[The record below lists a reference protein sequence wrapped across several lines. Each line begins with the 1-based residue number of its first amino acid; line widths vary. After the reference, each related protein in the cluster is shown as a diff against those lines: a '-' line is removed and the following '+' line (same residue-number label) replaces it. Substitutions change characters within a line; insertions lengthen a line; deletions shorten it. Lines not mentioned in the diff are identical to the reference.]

1 MTLRDLIAKW
11 REQATSEHL
20 KASAEV
26 KAWRNQRG
34 LMLTQCA
41 DELEAFLKR
50 PYLAPVLGADEAGQ
64 TYYDL
69 IEQELVIHD
78 D

>member
-11 REQATSEHL
+11 REQAASEHL

-41 DELEAFLKR
+41 DELEAWLNAEETRTSEMLKNMF
-50 PYLAPVLGADEAGQ
+50 VED
-64 TYYDL
+64 
-69 IEQELVIHD
+69 
-78 D
+78 

>member
-1 MTLRDLIAKW
+1 MTLRELIAKW
-11 REQATSEHL
+11 REQAASEHL

-41 DELEAFLKR
+41 DELEAWLNENEPTLSDWLTWAEQRKESEKR
-50 PYLAPVLGADEAGQ
+50 
-64 TYYDL
+64 T
-69 IEQELVIHD
+69 
-78 D
+78 